1 MPMSM
6 ASTGRK
12 KISGTGL
19 TKQIKSYGLY
29 IMSLKIYFLR
39 HGETEYSKHGAFC
52 GAIDPE
58 LTTEGSLMAQ
68 AFANAYSKFVWESI
82 YVSPM
87 KRAIA
92 TAKPICDALEL
103 PMKIRDGLREIA
115 YGNWEDRR
123 QEDVKQHYGQDYIRW
138 LTEPAWNPPTNGET
152 AVQVAS
158 RALPVVAE
166 IESSHKEGNVLV
178 VSHKATIRIILC
190 SLMGIDLGRYR
201 DRIDAPAAS
210 VSIIKFDVHGPMLEI
225 LGDRNYMPSELRE
238 RAGT

>member
-1 MPMSM
+1 
-6 ASTGRK
+6 
-12 KISGTGL
+12 
-19 TKQIKSYGLY
+19 
-29 IMSLKIYFLR
+29 MSLRIYFLR
-39 HGETEYSKHGAFC
+39 HGETEYSKQGAFC

-58 LTTEGSLMAQ
+58 LTPEGSQMAQ

-92 TAKPICDALEL
+92 TAKPLCDALDL

-115 YGNWEDRR
+115 YGDWEDRE
-123 QEDVKQHYGQDYIRW
+123 QADVKQNYGQDYIRW
-138 LTEPAWNPPTNGET
+138 LTEPAWNPPTDGET

-166 IESSHKEGNVLV
+166 IESSHKDGNVLV

-201 DRIDAPAAS
+201 DRIDTPAAS
-210 VSIIKFDVHGPMLEI
+210 VSIIKFDVHGPMLEV
-225 LGDRNYMPSELRE
+225 LGDRSYMPMHLLE